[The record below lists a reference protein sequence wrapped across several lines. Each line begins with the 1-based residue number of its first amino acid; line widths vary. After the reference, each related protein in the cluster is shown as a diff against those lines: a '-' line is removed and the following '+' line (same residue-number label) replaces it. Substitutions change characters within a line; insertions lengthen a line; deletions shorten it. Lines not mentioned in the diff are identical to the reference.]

1 LEIKVENMRNAVLK
15 DLALLVIRLGSG
27 AMMLTH
33 GIPKIGRL
41 FGDGPV
47 KFADPFGL
55 GPEISLGMAIF
66 AEVICAVLVMV
77 GFKTR
82 LATIP
87 LILTMLTATFYA
99 HWNDPFGKKELP
111 LLYVCV
117 FLGIL
122 AFGAGKYAVDHFVK
136 KKKLF

>member
-1 LEIKVENMRNAVLK
+1 MKNEPLK
-15 DLALLVIRLGSG
+15 DLALLFIRLGAG
-27 AMMLTH
+27 GMMLTH

-41 FGDGPV
+41 LGEGPV

-55 GPEISLGMAIF
+55 GPEISLGLAIF
-66 AEVICAVLVMV
+66 AEVVCAILVMV

-87 LILTMLTATFYA
+87 LIITMLTAAFYA

-122 AFGAGKYAVDHFVK
+122 AFGAGKFAIDNFLK

>member
-1 LEIKVENMRNAVLK
+1 MKESVLK
-15 DLALLVIRLGSG
+15 NLALLVIRLGAG
-27 AMMLTH
+27 GMILTH

-41 FGDGPV
+41 LGEGPV

-55 GPEISLGMAIF
+55 GPEISLALAIF
-66 AEVICAVLVMV
+66 AEVICAGLIIL

-87 LILTMLTATFYA
+87 LMCTMLTAAFYA

-111 LLYVCV
+111 LLFFLV
-117 FLGIL
+117 FLSIL
-122 AFGAGKYAVDHFVK
+122 ILGGGKYALDSLK
-136 KKKLF
+136 KRW

>member
-1 LEIKVENMRNAVLK
+1 MKKAVLK
-15 DLALLVIRLGSG
+15 DLALLVIRLGAG

-41 FGDGPV
+41 FGEGPV

-66 AEVICAVLVMV
+66 AEVICAILVMV

-82 LATIP
+82 PATIP
-87 LILTMLTATFYA
+87 LILTMLTAAFYA

-111 LLYVCV
+111 LLYICV
-117 FLGIL
+117 FLAIL
-122 AFGAGKYAVDHFVK
+122 AFGAGKFAVDGFLK

>member
-1 LEIKVENMRNAVLK
+1 MKESVFKN
-15 DLALLVIRLGSG
+15 LALLVIRLGAG
-27 AMMLTH
+27 GMILTH

-41 FGDGPV
+41 LGEGPV

-55 GPEISLGMAIF
+55 GPEISLVMAIF

-87 LILTMLTATFYA
+87 LMLTMLTAAFYA
-99 HWNDPFGKKELP
+99 HWNDPFGKKELS
-111 LLYVCV
+111 LLFFLV
-117 FLGIL
+117 FLSIL
-122 AFGAGKYAVDHFVK
+122 ILGGGKYALDSLK
-136 KKKLF
+136 KRW

>member
-1 LEIKVENMRNAVLK
+1 MKNTPLQ
-15 DLALLVIRLGSG
+15 DLGLLVVRLLAGG
-27 AMMLTH
+27 MMLTH

-41 FGDGPV
+41 LGEGPV

-55 GPEISLGMAIF
+55 GPEISLIMAIF
-66 AEVICAVLVMV
+66 AEVVCAALIML

-87 LILTMLTATFYA
+87 LMITMLVAAFYA
-99 HWNDPFGKKELP
+99 HWDDPFGKKELP
-111 LLYVCV
+111 LLYFAV

-122 AFGAGKYAVDHFVK
+122 VVGGGKFALDSLK
-136 KKKLF
+136 KSR

>member
-1 LEIKVENMRNAVLK
+1 MKDPIIK
-15 DLALLVIRLGSG
+15 DLALLVIRLGAG
-27 AMMLTH
+27 GMMLTH

-41 FGDGPV
+41 FGEGPV

-55 GPEISLGMAIF
+55 GPEVSLGMAIF

-77 GFKTR
+77 GFKAR

-87 LILTMLTATFYA
+87 LILTMLTAAFYA
-99 HWNDPFGKKELP
+99 HWNDPFGRKELP
-111 LLYVCV
+111 LLYICV

-122 AFGAGKYAVDHFVK
+122 AFGAGKFAVDNFLK

>member
-1 LEIKVENMRNAVLK
+1 MKNDYLK
-15 DLALLVIRLGSG
+15 DLALLLIRLGAG
-27 AMMLTH
+27 GMMLTH

-41 FGDGPV
+41 LGEGPV

-66 AEVICAVLVMV
+66 AEVICAILVII

-87 LILTMLTATFYA
+87 LIITMLTAAFYA

-111 LLYVCV
+111 LLYGCV

-122 AFGAGKYAVDHFVK
+122 AFGAGKYAVDSWLNK
-136 KKKLF
+136 K

>member
-1 LEIKVENMRNAVLK
+1 MKEIVLK
-15 DLALLVIRLGSG
+15 NAALLLIRLGAG
-27 AMMLTH
+27 GMMLTH

-41 FGDGPV
+41 FGEGPV

-55 GPEISLGMAIF
+55 GPEISLSLAIF

-87 LILTMLTATFYA
+87 LMATMLTAAFYA
-99 HWNDPFGKKELP
+99 HWNDPFAKKELP
-111 LLYVCV
+111 LLF
-117 FLGIL
+117 FLIFLAIL
-122 AFGAGKYAVDHFVK
+122 ILGPGKFALDSLK
-136 KKKLF
+136 KRR

>member
-1 LEIKVENMRNAVLK
+1 MKNSKWN
-15 DLALLVIRLGSG
+15 DLALLVIRLGAG
-27 AMMLTH
+27 GMMLTH

-41 FGDGPV
+41 FGEGPIR
-47 KFADPFGL
+47 FADPFGL
-55 GPEISLGMAIF
+55 GPEISLVLAIF
-66 AEVICAVLVMV
+66 GEVFCAILVMV
-77 GFKTR
+77 GFKSR

-87 LILTMLTATFYA
+87 LILTMLTAAFYA

-122 AFGAGKYAVDHFVK
+122 AFGAGKYALDAFK
-136 KKKLF
+136 KK

>member
-1 LEIKVENMRNAVLK
+1 MKKTILEDIS
-15 DLALLVIRLGSG
+15 LLIIRMG
-27 AMMLTH
+27 AGGMMLTH

-41 FGDGPV
+41 MGEGPV

-55 GPEISLGMAIF
+55 GPEVSLVMAIF
-66 AEVICAVLVMV
+66 AEVICTVLVMV

-87 LILTMLTATFYA
+87 LILTMLTAAFYA

-111 LLYVCV
+111 LLYICV
-117 FLGIL
+117 FLAIL
-122 AFGAGKYAVDHFVK
+122 AFGGGKFTLENFLK
-136 KKKLF
+136 KNKSL

>member
-1 LEIKVENMRNAVLK
+1 MKDPILDNAAK
-15 DLALLVIRLGSG
+15 LLIRLGAG
-27 AMMLTH
+27 GMMLTH

-41 FGDGPV
+41 VGEGPV

-55 GPEISLGMAIF
+55 GPEISLVLAIF
-66 AEVICAVLVMV
+66 AEVICAGLIIL

-87 LILTMLTATFYA
+87 LMLTMLTAAFYA

-111 LLYVCV
+111 LLFFLV
-117 FLGIL
+117 FLSIL
-122 AFGAGKYAVDHFVK
+122 IMGGGKYALDSLK
-136 KKKLF
+136 KRW

>member
-1 LEIKVENMRNAVLK
+1 MKNSTWN
-15 DLALLVIRLGSG
+15 DLALLVIRLGAG
-27 AMMLTH
+27 GMMLTH

-41 FGDGPV
+41 FGDGPIR
-47 KFADPFGL
+47 FADPFGL
-55 GPEISLGMAIF
+55 GPEISLGLAII
-66 AEVICAVLVMV
+66 AEVFCTILVMI

-87 LILTMLTATFYA
+87 LILTMLTAAFYA

-111 LLYVCV
+111 LLFACV

-122 AFGAGKYAVDHFVK
+122 AFGAGKYAIDGMRRK
-136 KKKLF
+136 

>member
-1 LEIKVENMRNAVLK
+1 MKTPPLNDFGLLIVRL
-15 DLALLVIRLGSG
+15 LAGG
-27 AMMLTH
+27 MMLTH

-41 FGDGPV
+41 LGEGPV
-47 KFADPFGL
+47 KFADPFGF

-66 AEVICAVLVMV
+66 AEVICAILIMI

-87 LILTMLTATFYA
+87 LMATMLVAAFYA

-111 LLYVCV
+111 LLYFSV

-122 AFGAGKYAVDHFVK
+122 IWGAGKFALESKNK
-136 KKKLF
+136 K

>member
-1 LEIKVENMRNAVLK
+1 MKNDLLK
-15 DLALLVIRLGSG
+15 DLTLLLIRLGAG
-27 AMMLTH
+27 GMMLTH

-41 FGDGPV
+41 LGEGPV

-77 GFKTR
+77 GFKAR

-87 LILTMLTATFYA
+87 LIITMLTAAFYA

-122 AFGAGKYAVDHFVK
+122 AFGAGKYALDSLK
-136 KKKLF
+136 KK

>member
-1 LEIKVENMRNAVLK
+1 MKNSNWNDLVL
-15 DLALLVIRLGSG
+15 LIIRLGAG
-27 AMMLTH
+27 GMMLTH

-41 FGDGPV
+41 LGEGPV

-55 GPEISLGMAIF
+55 GPEISLVMAII
-66 AEVICAVLVMV
+66 AEVVCAILVMI

-87 LILTMLTATFYA
+87 LILTMLTAAFYA

-117 FLGIL
+117 FLAIL
-122 AFGAGKYAVDHFVK
+122 AFGAGKYALDSLLRK
-136 KKKLF
+136 

>member
-1 LEIKVENMRNAVLK
+1 MKNNLLN
-15 DLALLVIRLGSG
+15 DLALLVIRLGAG
-27 AMMLTH
+27 GMMLTH

-41 FGDGPV
+41 FGEEPV

-55 GPEISLGMAIF
+55 GPEISLGLAIF
-66 AEVICAVLVMV
+66 AEVICAVLVMI

-82 LATIP
+82 LASIP
-87 LILTMLTATFYA
+87 LILTMLTAAFYA

-111 LLYVCV
+111 LLYICV

-122 AFGAGKYAVDHFVK
+122 AFGAGKFALDGFLK
-136 KKKLF
+136 KNKSF

>member
-1 LEIKVENMRNAVLK
+1 MKTNLWN
-15 DLALLVIRLGSG
+15 DLALLVIRLGTG
-27 AMMLTH
+27 GMMLTH

-41 FGDGPV
+41 FGEGPV

-66 AEVICAVLVMV
+66 AEVICAILVMV

-87 LILTMLTATFYA
+87 LILTMLTAAFYA
-99 HWNDPFGKKELP
+99 HWNDPFGRKELP
-111 LLYVCV
+111 LLYICV
-117 FLGIL
+117 FIGIL
-122 AFGAGKYAVDHFVK
+122 AFGAGKYAVDHLVK
-136 KKKLF
+136 KR

>member
-1 LEIKVENMRNAVLK
+1 MKNDNFK
-15 DLALLVIRLGSG
+15 DLALLIIRLGAG
-27 AMMLTH
+27 GMMLTH

-41 FGDGPV
+41 LGEGPV

-55 GPEISLGMAIF
+55 GPEISLGLAIF
-66 AEVICAVLVMV
+66 AEVLCAVLVMV

-87 LILTMLTATFYA
+87 LITTMLTAAFYA

-111 LLYVCV
+111 LLYICV

-122 AFGAGKYAVDHFVK
+122 AFGAGKFAVDRFLNK
-136 KKKLF
+136 K

>member
-1 LEIKVENMRNAVLK
+1 MKKDLLQ
-15 DLALLVIRLGSG
+15 DLALLIIRLGAG
-27 AMMLTH
+27 GMMLTH

-41 FGDGPV
+41 FGEGPV

-66 AEVICAVLVMV
+66 AEVICTILVMI

-87 LILTMLTATFYA
+87 LIITMLTAAFYA
-99 HWNDPFGKKELP
+99 HWDDPFGKKELP
-111 LLYVCV
+111 LLFVCV

-122 AFGAGKYAVDHFVK
+122 AFGAGKYAVDHLVK
-136 KKKLF
+136 NRKRR